1 MEMMLPL
8 MGQVG
13 RLAEEEEEGEVKI
26 HSSWAVPLWDEE
38 VEEGVVLRHSQVRR
52 PLRSHW
58 QEVQELLSQGVEGQ
72 ND

>member
-1 MEMMLPL
+1 MEMTLPL

-13 RLAEEEEEGEVKI
+13 RLAEEEGEVKI

-38 VEEGVVLRHSQVRR
+38 VEVGVVLRHSQVRR

>member
-1 MEMMLPL
+1 MEMTLPL

-13 RLAEEEEEGEVKI
+13 RLVEEEGEVKI

-38 VEEGVVLRHSQVRR
+38 VEVGVVLRHSQVRR

-58 QEVQELLSQGVEGQ
+58 QEAQELLLQGVQEQ

>member
-1 MEMMLPL
+1 MGMRLPL

-13 RLAEEEEEGEVKI
+13 RLAEEEGEVKI
-26 HSSWAVPLWDEE
+26 HSSWAMPLWDEE
-38 VEEGVVLRHSQVRR
+38 VEVGVVLRHSQVRR

>member
-1 MEMMLPL
+1 MGMRLPL

-13 RLAEEEEEGEVKI
+13 RLAEEEGEVKI

-38 VEEGVVLRHSQVRR
+38 GEVGVVLRHSQVRR

>member
-1 MEMMLPL
+1 MEMTLPL
-8 MGQVG
+8 MGRVG
-13 RLAEEEEEGEVKI
+13 RLAEEEGEVKI
-26 HSSWAVPLWDEE
+26 HSAWAVPLWDEE
-38 VEEGVVLRHSQVRR
+38 AEVGVVLRHSQVRR